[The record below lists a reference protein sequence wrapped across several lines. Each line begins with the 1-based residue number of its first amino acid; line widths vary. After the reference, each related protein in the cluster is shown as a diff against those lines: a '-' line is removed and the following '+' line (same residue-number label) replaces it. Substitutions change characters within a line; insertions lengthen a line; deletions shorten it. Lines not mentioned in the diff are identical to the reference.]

1 MEEWVNTCW
10 SFDDRMRHLIT
21 LSPSPREDLPQY
33 RDIRVS
39 PVSMLAREDFTRAG
53 AAPGARPGLLPTLL
67 RIFTVTSVTRWE
79 VFFTRMNSRRQWW
92 SRLRVMIVITEDV
105 VIVFVMMRAGIL
117 DSDGSLSEVPEAEA
131 RPRQGS
137 RAGRVLRLQGE
148 GGARSYIG
156 PSSRFCS

>member
-1 MEEWVNTCW
+1 
-10 SFDDRMRHLIT
+10 
-21 LSPSPREDLPQY
+21 
-33 RDIRVS
+33 
-39 PVSMLAREDFTRAG
+39 
-53 AAPGARPGLLPTLL
+53 
-67 RIFTVTSVTRWE
+67 
-79 VFFTRMNSRRQWW
+79 
-92 SRLRVMIVITEDV
+92 MIVITEDV

-137 RAGRVLRLQGE
+137 RAGRGRLLLQGE

>member
-10 SFDDRMRHLIT
+10 SFDVRMQHLGVIT
-21 LSPSPREDLPQY
+21 LSPSPWEDLPQY

-39 PVSMLAREDFTRAG
+39 PVSMLGREDFTRAG
-53 AAPGARPGLLPTLL
+53 AALGARPGLLPTLL

-105 VIVFVMMRAGIL
+105 VIVFVMMRAGVL
-117 DSDGSLSEVPEAEA
+117 DSDGLSEVPEAEG
-131 RPRQGS
+131 RPRQVP
-137 RAGRVLRLQGE
+137 RAGRGLLLRGE
-148 GGARSYIG
+148 GGSSYIG
-156 PSSRFCS
+156 PRLCS